1 MKYADDTII
10 VGLISNDNDS
20 EYMKCIKFVS
30 TWCSDN
36 FLDLNVSKTKEM
48 IWDYRRSPTEKHSV
62 VINDKPVEVTS
73 VYKYLGLLIDNKFSF
88 TQHVD
93 TQIKKANKR
102 LYCIRSMKKLN
113 VNTDLI
119 AMFFNATVPPVL
131 MYACTAFYGM
141 LTKSLR
147 YELDRPKK
155 TCDRLLQCDSLKDN
169 GTLYKDKVK
178 RMVKKVID
186 GKDHPLNGDFNVMPS
201 GYRYRMPSIR
211 TERYKSTFVPTAIA
225 LLNEKLVR

>member
-1 MKYADDTII
+1 
-10 VGLISNDNDS
+10 
-20 EYMKCIKFVS
+20 MKCIKFVS
-30 TWCSDN
+30 TWCNDN

-48 IWDYRRSPTEKHSV
+48 IWDYWRSPTEKHPV

-113 VNTDLI
+113 VHTDLI

-141 LTKSLR
+141 LRVSDMNLTGLR
-147 YELDRPKK
+147 KH
-155 TCDRLLQCDSLKDN
+155 
-169 GTLYKDKVK
+169 
-178 RMVKKVID
+178 VID
-186 GKDHPLNGDFNVMPS
+186 CCNVILLRIMVHC
-201 GYRYRMPSIR
+201 IR
-211 TERYKSTFVPTAIA
+211 TK
-225 LLNEKLVR
+225 